1 MKKIVTMLCVIIMMV
16 TLVVG
21 CTAKSPEEPI
31 RASTSAAKAETS
43 SGTQDMAGEAA
54 VIRVGI
60 PGPYSGSAATQ
71 GANLKYGAEL
81 AINEINSSGGI
92 NGMMI
97 EPVYIDTENTAEV
110 AVSAYQ
116 KLCTTEEVD
125 IIVGEVSSSIALAVM
140 DVIAKYQM
148 PTIFAIPSSDEIGVK
163 ISENPDKYGSI
174 FLTDPPSSK
183 MQDGLLT
190 FFMDAT
196 SNGTIPADS
205 KSIAIISEDSDW
217 GKSVSAAWREKLNA
231 NAWNIVVDEVMA
243 SGEVDFSTILTK
255 IKKADPDVIKI
266 EFTSVTSGAAV
277 VKQLDEMDLRDYVV
291 FGGYYMKNA
300 EFPTLAGEYAQYHM
314 NIMESVDPE
323 FEKKLLSAYPEASAV
338 ASVWSYDS
346 VYIMKEAVE
355 RAGSLESAALVNAI
369 AQTDYEGALMRTVYD
384 PETHF
389 AMSGEEYKF
398 YGAAQYIDNKFHT
411 VYPYETAETKFVL
424 VTNAD

>member
-1 MKKIVTMLCVIIMMV
+1 MKRVVTVLCVIIMMV

-21 CTAKSPEEPI
+21 CTENPPAVESAG
-31 RASTSAAKAETS
+31 ASTPAVNAETS
-43 SGTQDMAGEAA
+43 STITGEAG

-71 GANLKYGAEL
+71 GANLKYGTEL
-81 AINEINSSGGI
+81 AINEINATGGI
-92 NGMMI
+92 NGMII

-116 KLCTTEEVD
+116 KLCTTEDVD
-125 IIVGEVSSSIALAVM
+125 IIVGEVGSSIALAVM
-140 DVIAKYQM
+140 DVIAKYKM
-148 PTIFAIPSSDEIGVK
+148 PTIFAIPSSDEIGTK
-163 ISENPDKYGSI
+163 ISENPDTYGSI

-196 SNGTIPADS
+196 SNGTIPADN
-205 KSIAIISEDSDW
+205 KNIAIISEDSDW
-217 GKSVSAAWREKLNA
+217 GKSVSAAWREKLGA

-243 SGEVDFSTILTK
+243 SGEVDFYTVLTK
-255 IKKADPDVIKI
+255 IKKANPDVIKI

-277 VKQLDEMDLRDYVV
+277 VKQLDEMDMRDYVV

-346 VYIMKEAVE
+346 MYIMKEAVE
-355 RAGSLESAALVNAI
+355 RAGSLESAALVDAI

-411 VYPYETAETKFVL
+411 VYPYETAEAKFVL
-424 VTNAD
+424 ITDAD